1 MCQVSKGIKRQMQN
15 NFFGIEIGLIIVGII
30 LLFMSLGPVKAIIQQ
45 LPVGKVQTRWKILS
59 ILIFI
64 FIAGYIRYSFLHG
77 PVTIHSIADL
87 VVPWIFFGGAIFV
100 FMVCSLSLETAI
112 DLRRI
117 FLLER
122 EIITDPLMGIY
133 NRRYLDR
140 RLTEELQRARRYE
153 LPFSIFLLDIDF
165 FKKINDTYGHQVGDM
180 VLKKLGTVIVD
191 SVRELDVVIR
201 YGGEEIL
208 VILPNTTVVHAVE
221 LAQRLRRK
229 VEETMLVGS
238 DLKENRPAIY
248 ITVSIGV
255 SGYQFSGDGDTA
267 AAIVERADKAL
278 YQAKSLGRNRVISSN
293 DHDEFS

>member
-1 MCQVSKGIKRQMQN
+1 MQN

-45 LPVGKVQTRWKILS
+45 LPVGKVQARWKILS

-77 PVTIHSIADL
+77 PGTIHSITDL

-122 EIITDPLMGIY
+122 EIVTDPLMGIY

-140 RLTEELQRARRYE
+140 RLTEELQRAKRYE

-180 VLKKLGTVIVD
+180 VLKKLGTMIVD

-238 DLKENRPAIY
+238 DLQENRPAIY

-255 SGYQFSGDGDTA
+255 SGYRFSGDGDTA

-278 YQAKSLGRNRVISSN
+278 YQAKSQGRNRVISCN
-293 DHDEFS
+293 DHDELS